1 MTVSYQY
8 DVASS
13 STGGFFRL
21 LWRWRGSIW
30 KLLYKELLL
39 FVAVYMCIAFTYDFL
54 MTDYYKKYYEHIVI
68 FCSAFVE
75 VIPLSFILGFYVSFT
90 ATRWWQQYT
99 AIPWPDKLMNI
110 IALYIPGN
118 DVTSRVLRRTLM
130 RYLNLTLVLVLRS
143 ISIPVKRRFPT
154 KEHLVEAGFMSRP
167 ELEIYQS
174 VPSHEFNTFWI
185 PCTWFVNLLR
195 EAKSECRITDSGGIK
210 LIMEE
215 FNEFR
220 SKCGLLWSYD
230 WVSIPLVYTQVVTLS
245 TQAFFLA
252 SLLGRQHINPAKQH
266 VYGEYYIPIF
276 TMLQFI
282 LYMGLLKLGEQLIN
296 PFGDDD
302 EDFELNWIIDRHLKV
317 SFLGV
322 DVLNSDP
329 PPLIKDNYFDE
340 MDIKLPYTE
349 AAVAHKVKTYRGS
362 VAAFHVPTEKHGL
375 VIPEF
380 EDENGADSDDEPSTI
395 QSNRDAV
402 ARNNSW
408 SLFSSQRKRKLSSSF
423 DSFNSELMVETGLS
437 ESEMPE
443 LVPTNSSW
451 PTFLQTEQQQ
461 QLRQQAVIGDNKQ
474 PATSSVASL
483 SSKLSVWPMNRQEQ
497 RKANEDTQG
506 IRSDNGPKNEA
517 STINNDDNKN
527 QQPTSEQQQSIDDR
541 QPILYKQS
549 SFSTSDSSIAI
560 TMGETTYQW
569 PNQTAAA
576 RIFRPH
582 KSPLQ
587 VYSKEMA
594 NAPISV
600 FNQILESNLRRQSK
614 NSSLS
619 SLGST
624 KTAEQTVRTFKP
636 YKSLIKPSRQAD
648 PKLRIRPFRSKVTF
662 SDDTKNDDNTLQIRS
677 IGGRGFQYQYDS
689 SSESNSSL
697 MRVQEIGQQQSSS
710 SQHSKTRTR
719 TNPRLPLP
727 PPSVDSNRN
736 FSLKSIQD
744 LPFNENRK
752 RRQSMDPTIYQ
763 RDKPIVIE
771 ETGQD
776 NWLHYQSLPNIQ
788 EEDQQVALLSL
799 HDVSPTIPTASD
811 SLAMGQSIQ
820 RTPLDIRCHHQ
831 PSATLPEKPKP
842 FSPPEEILQP
852 SELPISQPQP
862 EPVNPPLLTT
872 TQITS
877 PDVLL
882 SPSLIPETTSTTTMT
897 TSNPVRKKSFKRQ
910 KSQEIPDEDLKLRLS
925 SPKTANKIMV
935 KQSSSDSQG
944 SSNSSSNKG
953 IMPPGIL
960 KKRNETTLKQASTES
975 DTGSYHTVRSLV
987 MHPSSSIDSFTSAV
1001 SDPITS
1007 NGNSSSNGEND
1018 NTTVTIINTDKES
1031 TLTENRLLSFP
1042 TIESTL
1048 VPKIIFSQSTPSV
1061 TSQSSD
1067 DQNSP
1072 KWDER
1077 YSEFSSMETIVHS
1090 MTEDSN
1096 TTLRLQKNNPQ
1107 TNNLKALKDE
1117 ITAPSTKFIHKS
1129 MHDSSIIDSA
1139 ASSSSSS
1146 THSPTSS
1153 CPSKQQQPLI
1163 NIRKGSIK
1171 R

>member
-252 SLLGRQHINPAKQH
+252 SLLGRQHINSAKPH

-322 DVLNSDP
+322 DILNSDP

-340 MDIKLPYTE
+340 TDIKLPYTE

-362 VAAFHVPTEKHGL
+362 VAAFHVPTDKHGL

-380 EDENGADSDDEPSTI
+380 EDENDVDSDDDPSTI

-408 SLFSSQRKRKLSSSF
+408 SLFSPRKRKLSSSL
-423 DSFNSELMVETGLS
+423 DSFNSELMVETGGLS
-437 ESEMPE
+437 EESELPE
-443 LVPTNSSW
+443 LVQTNSSW
-451 PTFLQTEQQQ
+451 PTFLQSEQQRHQ
-461 QLRQQAVIGDNKQ
+461 QTTIIDNKEIR
-474 PATSSVASL
+474 PTTTMKRNTSSVTSL
-483 SSKLSVWPMNRQEQ
+483 SSKLSVWPMQSTSRHQEQ

-506 IRSDNGPKNEA
+506 IRSENEGHKNQEEF
-517 STINNDDNKN
+517 NNDVGDNKN
-527 QQPTSEQQQSIDDR
+527 SKQQQQQSVDTEQ
-541 QPILYKQS
+541 QPALYKQS
-549 SFSTSDSSIAI
+549 SLCSTTSDSSIAI
-560 TMGETTYQW
+560 AMGDTTYQW
-569 PNQTAAA
+569 PNQNIADK
-576 RIFRPH
+576 IYRPCR
-582 KSPLQ
+582 KLPLQ
-587 VYSKEMA
+587 VFSKEMA

-624 KTAEQTVRTFKP
+624 TTTKAGDQISIRTSFRP
-636 YKSLIKPSRQAD
+636 VNRPMIKSSRHVD

-662 SDDTKNDDNTLQIRS
+662 SDDTKNNDDNTLQVRNA
-677 IGGRGFQYQYDS
+677 GRGFHQYHGDS

-697 MRVQEIGQQQSSS
+697 MRFQQDMAQQP
-710 SQHSKTRTR
+710 SQHSKLRSKHTSST
-719 TNPRLPLP
+719 
-727 PPSVDSNRN
+727 VIQDSKSKT
-736 FSLKSIQD
+736 FSIQKSLQD
-744 LPFNENRK
+744 SGTFFEKRK
-752 RRQSMDPTIYQ
+752 RRQSMDPTIYHQ
-763 RDKPIVIE
+763 RDKTILLQDPEIN
-771 ETGQD
+771 QD

-788 EEDQQVALLSL
+788 EEDQQIVGLLTL
-799 HDVSPTIPTASD
+799 HDTNPSSTIPTASD
-811 SLAMGQSIQ
+811 SLAI
-820 RTPLDIRCHHQ
+820 
-831 PSATLPEKPKP
+831 
-842 FSPPEEILQP
+842 
-852 SELPISQPQP
+852 
-862 EPVNPPLLTT
+862 
-872 TQITS
+872 
-877 PDVLL
+877 
-882 SPSLIPETTSTTTMT
+882 
-897 TSNPVRKKSFKRQ
+897 
-910 KSQEIPDEDLKLRLS
+910 EIPDEDLKLRLS
-925 SPKTANKIMV
+925 SSQQTPVNKMIII
-935 KQSSSDSQG
+935 KQSSSESQG
-944 SSNSSSNKG
+944 SSSNSSSNKG
-953 IMPPGIL
+953 ITMMPPPPGIL
-960 KKRNETTLKQASTES
+960 KKRNETIPIKQQASTES
-975 DTGSYHTVRSLV
+975 DTG
-987 MHPSSSIDSFTSAV
+987 I
-1001 SDPITS
+1001 
-1007 NGNSSSNGEND
+1007 
-1018 NTTVTIINTDKES
+1018 
-1031 TLTENRLLSFP
+1031 
-1042 TIESTL
+1042 
-1048 VPKIIFSQSTPSV
+1048 PKIIFSQSTPSV

-1072 KWDER
+1072 KWDSER
-1077 YSEFSSMETIVHS
+1077 YSQFSESMETVVIQQQQQQH
-1090 MTEDSN
+1090 N
-1096 TTLRLQKNNPQ
+1096 TITDPNQTLRIQRNNNNKQ
-1107 TNNLKALKDE
+1107 TSTTNNNLS
-1117 ITAPSTKFIHKS
+1117 STIEDDLMAKSNHKS
-1129 MHDSSIIDSA
+1129 VPSSSIVFDSA

-1146 THSPTSS
+1146 SLSSNPLESSLPTQQSS
-1153 CPSKQQQPLI
+1153 SLT
-1163 NIRKGSIK
+1163 IRKC
-1171 R
+1171 